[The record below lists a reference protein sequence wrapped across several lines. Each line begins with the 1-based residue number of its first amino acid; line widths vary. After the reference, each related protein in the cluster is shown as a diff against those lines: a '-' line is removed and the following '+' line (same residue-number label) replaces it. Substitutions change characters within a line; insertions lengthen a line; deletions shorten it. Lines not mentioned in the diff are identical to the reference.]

1 MTHPD
6 IAFVLHQC
14 AQWSNGLC
22 MLHKKAVKYIGQYLL
37 ATEDKGVILTP
48 SEKYSLN
55 AFVDSD
61 FAGL

>member
-1 MTHPD
+1 
-6 IAFVLHQC
+6 
-14 AQWSNGLC
+14 